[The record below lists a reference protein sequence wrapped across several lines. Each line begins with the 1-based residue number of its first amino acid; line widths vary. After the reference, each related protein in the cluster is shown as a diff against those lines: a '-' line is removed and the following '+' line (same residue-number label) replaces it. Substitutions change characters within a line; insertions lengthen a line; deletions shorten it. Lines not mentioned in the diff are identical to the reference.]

1 MDNLIP
7 VNYDTEEPTV
17 SARDLYKA
25 LNIQS
30 RFSRWFENN
39 KRLFVEGED
48 YNKCTSNTVVNN
60 GAVRELE
67 DYQITMIM
75 AKHLAM
81 MSRTEKEKKLEIILL
96 ILKELGIVQSKYLQE
111 L

>member
-17 SARDLYKA
+17 SARDLHKA

-39 KRLFVEGED
+39 KRLFVE
-48 YNKCTSNTVVNN
+48 
-60 GAVRELE
+60 VRIITNVH
-67 DYQITMIM
+67 QIQ
-75 AKHLAM
+75 
-81 MSRTEKEKKLEIILL
+81 LL
-96 ILKELGIVQSKYLQE
+96 IMELLGN
-111 L
+111 

>member
-7 VNYDTEEPTV
+7 VNYETEEPTV
-17 SARDLYKA
+17 SARDLHKA

-67 DYQITMIM
+67 DY
-75 AKHLAM
+75 
-81 MSRTEKEKKLEIILL
+81 
-96 ILKELGIVQSKYLQE
+96 
-111 L
+111 